1 MPLLRVTC
9 FVRTLHPQASGPSVV
24 CSRDRP
30 DPRAVRILRGME
42 ETPAL
47 QASPLP
53 LIFKG
58 AAAIRRRL
66 DVPEETMD
74 FPVLAALREP
84 GATDYVAMALAF
96 FDGVLNF
103 KLGR

>member
-9 FVRTLHPQASGPSVV
+9 FVRTLHPQASGSSVV
-24 CSRDRP
+24 WSRDRP

-42 ETPAL
+42 ETPAF

-66 DVPEETMD
+66 DRSGEGRVGKE
-74 FPVLAALREP
+74 
-84 GATDYVAMALAF
+84 
-96 FDGVLNF
+96 GVRTCRFRWWADNE
-103 KLGR
+103 KQKKHEKKQT

>member
-9 FVRTLHPQASGPSVV
+9 FVRTQHPQASGSSVV
-24 CSRDRP
+24 WSRDRP

-42 ETPAL
+42 ETPAF

-74 FPVLAALREP
+74 FTVLADLRER
-84 GATDYVAMALAF
+84 GAT
-96 FDGVLNF
+96 N
-103 KLGR
+103 GRASCRERGCKKG